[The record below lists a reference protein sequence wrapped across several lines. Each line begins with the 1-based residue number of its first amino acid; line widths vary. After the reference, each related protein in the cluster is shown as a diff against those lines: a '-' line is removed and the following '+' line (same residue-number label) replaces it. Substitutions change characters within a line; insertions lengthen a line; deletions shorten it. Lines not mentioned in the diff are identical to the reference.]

1 MHMTENKRIGE
12 APVPDNLEK
21 YLNTAQM
28 RTLHQ
33 MEGFGWELKFI
44 RRPLFQEP
52 VAVMVDPSGKVSGVL
67 EESGELNR
75 NAEIILRD

>member
-1 MHMTENKRIGE
+1 MAQKKRGDQP
-12 APVPDNLEK
+12 PVPQRPEQYFNS
-21 YLNTAQM
+21 AQL

-33 MEGFGWELKFI
+33 MENFGWELKFI

-52 VAVMVDPSGKVSGVL
+52 VAVMVDPSGKICGVL

-75 NAEIILRD
+75 DSDIVIRD